1 MFFCVFT
8 SVVYVFI
15 VDIRYNETQ
24 YNTLVSI

>member
-15 VDIRYNETQ
+15 VHKRYNETQ